1 MGRGGVAESLVNYLQ
16 YREAFAEILDHR
28 THTIEWLD
36 AQVYAGFAKVWPA
49 PDACLLTEIKQ
60 FPTGAFEVHV
70 MIAAGNMETLVN
82 ETIKHVEAWAQ
93 EIGALFVTIASR
105 KGWEKI
111 MRPYGYEH
119 WQTELRKEV

>member
-1 MGRGGVAESLVNYLQ
+1 MGGSLLGPLYL
-16 YREAFAEILDHR
+16 RFRPEFINIVDSR
-28 THTIEWLD
+28 THPIEWLD
-36 AQVYAGFAKVWPA
+36 AQVWSGKAKVWGT
-49 PDACLLTEIKQ
+49 PDACLLTEIKH

-82 ETIKHVEAWAQ
+82 ETIKHVEAWAR

-119 WQTELRKEV
+119 WQNELRKEV